1 MPIDIQ
7 RFSEYRPSDSITLLG
22 DTKVAKDYQ
31 NPFSFSAWLNS
42 FKQFNESPEIYI
54 DLYRKY
60 LSRWYVIKNDIILTN
75 AELIV
80 LSYTS
85 IFYDLQLA
93 YFTSDERRFLTTLDY
108 NKRQDIDIAIPFF
121 ARKIKSIC
129 KNLVDLRESIKS
141 QPVKLNLGGTRETLS
156 KLIYGSIY
164 ASFKDTDL
172 QPLFYKDDISEE
184 TIINSVRVIVEELY
198 DDTDYYVLSGYN
210 ETIPIEYKLFLDFSS
225 AILTQLSAVEFI
237 VPELSKYLT
246 FTPDL
251 QSTDLQ
257 YLYNKDFIN
266 TINNGLSANLNLNNL
281 TELTKTFAG
290 SDFYYLSTN
299 SQTEVV
305 SGLLFTTTSKS
316 ANEQNIFDLKFA
328 IKQLVGD
335 NLYTAKD
342 VGGFYLPD
350 KIGVLYYNPIKS
362 TYTINQE
369 KLQPDTI
376 IVYPNPDVYPYGS
389 NGVLSFVYNTTVFK
403 HTISDQYIFGDIKDD
418 RNLPDFKGYQS
429 YNQSVN
435 DYFINISKPTD
446 SVGFFKSN
454 KDNVWLNP
462 DVYPINNTAV
472 FPVSSRQNKLL
483 IDNNVDLIKF
493 RTDVYG
499 NSYGLLK
506 NAFAV
511 ENINLQSGALTP
523 ILVNNFDGFFFNW
536 PRFSG
541 NDGNNYAIFYTLT
554 APEIDDYIRSGLSAN
569 TFDQISAVSDPYI
582 FSPAPTVGYI
592 PLFALSG
599 NYIYI
604 YGGSFTD
611 LYGTNIQTTI
621 YVGNVIY
628 DGYSFTNESN
638 GQLFYEFPSTDSP
651 LWPGNVSNQ
660 LLLYYQYYIEGGANN
675 NGERP
680 TFTVPGTFKP
690 AVFSDTGYSNTSNVI
705 DAGQFVYFNIIDNQ
719 VVYYNPFDNRTN
731 NYYETSI
738 PYYDNVLSGNETI
751 YTANS
756 GLNQNSDI
764 YTKRNIAYGSLIVR
778 SGNNTII
785 SPLSSALSANFV
797 RYPNEVKNQLN
808 NNVINFDIIYD
819 TIIIETTN
827 YKVVEKINY
836 DYDTNTFIGSYTPAI
851 YMSVSANEQSLAK
864 FGDFWFNEYY
874 KNILFFNTTLSN
886 SVSGNLKIVYPSIY
900 KLDLVNYEFKQIYPL
915 NNDDLTKFS
924 LSGYLSGLY
933 NNTVQFYNLQ
943 YIFNPQNVDS
953 PSVSYNYE
961 TDIYT
966 VIIRMY
972 DNAGATAIQELQ
984 FKFISGVF
992 TLIVNKCYFMNEL
1005 IRDESYSNPITAQ
1018 FLDYLTPVAG
1028 LNTGVWDSAL
1038 GVYKF

>member
-7 RFSEYRPSDSITLLG
+7 RFSEYRPPDSITLLG
-22 DTKVAKDYQ
+22 DVKIAKDYQ
-31 NPFSFSAWLNS
+31 NPFAFSTWLNS

-60 LSRWYVIKNDIILTN
+60 LSKWYVVKNDIILTN

-85 IFYDLQLA
+85 IFYDLQLT

-156 KLIYGSIY
+156 KLIYDSIY

-184 TIINSVRVIVEELY
+184 TILNSTRVLVEELY

-210 ETIPIEYKLFLDFSS
+210 EQIPIEYQLFLDFSS
-225 AILTQLSAVEFI
+225 AILAQLSAVEFI
-237 VPELSKYLT
+237 VPELSDYLT
-246 FTPDL
+246 FTPNI

-257 YLYNKDFIN
+257 YLYDKDFIN

-281 TELTKTFAG
+281 ADLTKKFAG

-305 SGLLFTTTSKS
+305 SGILFTTTSKS
-316 ANEQNIFDLKFA
+316 ANDQNIFNLKFA
-328 IKQLVGD
+328 LKQLVGD
-335 NLYTAKD
+335 NLYTARD
-342 VGGFYLPD
+342 VGGFYLPE
-350 KIGVLYYNPIKS
+350 KIGILYYNPIKS
-362 TYTINQE
+362 TYTINQQS
-369 KLQPDTI
+369 LQPNKI
-376 IVYPNPDVYPYGS
+376 VVYPDPNVYPYNGD
-389 NGVLSFVYNTTVFK
+389 GVLSFIYNTTVFK

-435 DYFINISKPTD
+435 DYFSNISKPTD
-446 SVGFFKSN
+446 SVGFFKNSR
-454 KDNVWLNP
+454 DNIWLNP
-462 DVYPINNTAV
+462 DVYPIENSAV

-483 IDNNVDLIKF
+483 VNNNTDLIKF

-506 NAFAV
+506 EAFAV
-511 ENINLQSGALTP
+511 ENINLNANQLIP
-523 ILVNNFDGFFFNW
+523 IILNYLDGFFFNW
-536 PRFSG
+536 TRYSG
-541 NDGNNYAIFYTLT
+541 NDFDYYATS
-554 APEIDDYIRSGLSAN
+554 PEIEGYIRSGLSAT
-569 TFDQISAVSDPYI
+569 TFDQISTVGDPYL
-582 FSPAPTVGYI
+582 FSGNAYI
-592 PLFALSG
+592 PMFALSG
-599 NYIYI
+599 DYIYI

-611 LYGTNIQTTI
+611 LYGNSLPTTI

-628 DGYSFTNESN
+628 DGYTFTNQSN
-638 GQLFYEFPSTDSP
+638 GQLFYETPSTDSP
-651 LWPGNVSNQ
+651 SWPGSNSNQ

-675 NGERP
+675 NNERP
-680 TFTVPGTFKP
+680 TFVVPATFKP
-690 AVFSDTGYSNTSNVI
+690 AALASTGYSNTENVI
-705 DAGQFVYFNIIDNQ
+705 DAGQFLYFQIIDNE
-719 VVYYNPFDNRTN
+719 VVLYNPFADRPN
-731 NYYETSI
+731 NYYESSI

-751 YTANS
+751 YTANT
-756 GLNQNSDI
+756 GLNENLDI
-764 YTKRNIAYGSLIVR
+764 YKKRNLTYGSLIVR

-785 SPLSSALSANFV
+785 SPISSALSANFV
-797 RYPNEVKNQLN
+797 RYPDEVKTQIN
-808 NNVINFDIIYD
+808 NNVIDFDIIYD

-827 YKVVEKINY
+827 YRVVEKINY
-836 DYDTNTFIGSYTPAI
+836 DYDANIFIGSYTPAI
-851 YMSVSANEQSLAK
+851 FMTVSGSEQSLAK
-864 FGDFWFNEYY
+864 FGNFWFNEYY
-874 KNILFFNTTLSN
+874 KNILFFDTTLSDT
-886 SVSGNLKIVYPSIY
+886 VSGNLKIIYPSVY
-900 KLDLVNYEFKQIYPL
+900 KLDLVNYEFKKIYPL
-915 NNDDLTKFS
+915 SNEDLTIFS
-924 LSGYLSGLY
+924 LSSYLSGLY
-933 NNTVQFYNLQ
+933 DNTVQYYNFQ
-943 YIFNPQNVDS
+943 YIFNPQNVDT
-953 PSVSYNYE
+953 PSVAYNYE

-966 VIIRMY
+966 VIVKMY
-972 DNAGATAIQELQ
+972 DNAGASAIQELQ
-984 FKFISGVF
+984 FKFISGIF
-992 TLIVNKCYFMNEL
+992 TLLVNKCYFLNEI
-1005 IRDESYSNPITAQ
+1005 IRDESYSNPVTAN
-1018 FLDYLTPVAG
+1018 FLDYLTPVVG

>member
-7 RFSEYRPSDSITLLG
+7 RFSEYRPPDSITLLG
-22 DTKVAKDYQ
+22 DVKVAKDYQ
-31 NPFSFSAWLNS
+31 NPFSFSTWLNS
-42 FKQFNESPEIYI
+42 FKQFNESPEVYI

-60 LSRWYVIKNDIILTN
+60 LSKWYVVKNNIVLTN
-75 AELIV
+75 AQLII
-80 LSYTS
+80 LSYIS
-85 IFYDLQLA
+85 IFYDLQLT

-121 ARKIKSIC
+121 ARKLKSIC

-141 QPVKLNLGGTRETLS
+141 QPVKLNLGGTRDTLA
-156 KLIYGSIY
+156 KLIYDSIY

-172 QPLFYKDDISEE
+172 QPLFYKDDISEL
-184 TIINSVRVIVEELY
+184 TIINNTRVLIEELY

-210 ETIPIEYKLFLDFSS
+210 EIIPIEYQLFLNFSD
-225 AILTQLSAVEFI
+225 AILAQLSAVEFI
-237 VPELSKYLT
+237 VPELSEYLT
-246 FTPDL
+246 FTPQL
-251 QSTDLQ
+251 ESTDLQ
-257 YLYNKDFIN
+257 YLYDKDFIN

-281 TELTKTFAG
+281 AELTKKFAG

-305 SGLLFTTTSKS
+305 SGILFTTTSNS
-316 ANEQNIFDLKFA
+316 ANDQNIYNLKFA
-328 IKQLVGD
+328 LKQLVGD

-350 KIGVLYYNPIKS
+350 RIGILYYNPIKS
-362 TYTINQE
+362 SFTINSEQ
-369 KLQPDTI
+369 LQPNTVTI
-376 IVYPNPDVYPYGS
+376 FPNPSVYPYDA

-429 YNQSVN
+429 YNQSIN
-435 DYFINISKPTD
+435 DYFSNISKPTD
-446 SVGFFKSN
+446 SVGFFKNN
-454 KDNVWLNP
+454 KDNIWLNP

-483 IDNNVDLIKF
+483 VNNDLDIIKF

-506 NAFAV
+506 EAFAV
-511 ENINLQSGALTP
+511 ENIKIPVAKDNILLTY
-523 ILVNNFDGFFFNW
+523 FDGFFFNW

-541 NDGNNYAIFYTLT
+541 DDFNYNVTTPIIL
-554 APEIDDYIRSGLSAN
+554 DYIRSGVTLT
-569 TFDQISAVSDPYI
+569 TFDQITAVPNPYQ
-582 FSPAPTVGYI
+582 FSGNSYI

-599 NYIYI
+599 NYTYV

-611 LYGTNIQTTI
+611 LYGTNIPTTI
-621 YVGNVIY
+621 YVGNVVY
-628 DGYSFTNESN
+628 DGYTFTNESN
-638 GQLFYEFPSTDSP
+638 GQLFYETPTTDSP
-651 LWPGNVSNQ
+651 SWPGSVANQ
-660 LLLYYQYYIEGGANN
+660 LQLYYQYYIEGGANN

-680 TFTVPGTFKP
+680 TFTLPGTFKP
-690 AVFSDTGYSNTSNVI
+690 AAFSNTGFSNTSNVI
-705 DAGQFVYFNIIDNQ
+705 NAGSFLYFNVIDNQ
-719 VVYYNPFDNRTN
+719 VVYYDPFANKPN
-731 NYYETSI
+731 NYYETSV
-738 PYYDNVLSGNETI
+738 PYYDDVLPENVTV

-756 GLNQNSDI
+756 GLDKNLDI
-764 YTKRNIAYGSLIVR
+764 YTKRNITYGSLVIR

-785 SPLSSALSANFV
+785 SALSSALSANFV
-797 RYPNEVKNQLN
+797 KYPDDIKNQIN

-819 TIIIETTN
+819 TLIIETTN
-827 YKVVEKINY
+827 YRIVEKINY

-851 YMSVSANEQSLAK
+851 YMTVSANEQSLAK

-874 KNILFFNTTLSN
+874 KNILFFDTTLSN
-886 SVSGNLKIVYPSIY
+886 SVSGNLKIVYPSVY
-900 KLDLVNYEFKQIYPL
+900 KLDLVNYEFKQVYPINGENL
-915 NNDDLTKFS
+915 QKFS
-924 LSGYLSGLY
+924 LYDYLSGFY
-933 NNTVQFYNLQ
+933 NNTEQYYDIE
-943 YIFNPQNVDS
+943 YIFNPQNVDA

-961 TDIYT
+961 SDIYT
-966 VIIRMY
+966 VIIKMY
-972 DNAGATAIQELQ
+972 DNAGASAIQELQ
-984 FKFISGVF
+984 FKFISGIF
-992 TLIVNKCYFMNEL
+992 TLLINKCYFINNL

-1018 FLDYLTPVAG
+1018 FLDYITPVSG

>member
-7 RFSEYRPSDSITLLG
+7 RFSEYRPPDSITLLG
-22 DTKVAKDYQ
+22 DVKTAKDYQ
-31 NPFSFSAWLNS
+31 NPFAFSTWLNS

-60 LSRWYVIKNDIILTN
+60 LSKWYVVKNNIILTN

-85 IFYDLQLA
+85 IFYDLQLT
-93 YFTSDERRFLTTLDY
+93 YFTTDERRFLTTLDY

-129 KNLVDLRESIKS
+129 KNLVDLREAIKS

-156 KLIYGSIY
+156 KLIYDSIY

-184 TIINSVRVIVEELY
+184 TILNSTRVLVEELY

-210 ETIPIEYKLFLDFSS
+210 EQIPIEYQLFLDFSS
-225 AILTQLSAVEFI
+225 AILAQLSAVEFI
-237 VPELSKYLT
+237 VPELSDYLT

-251 QSTDLQ
+251 QPTDLQ
-257 YLYNKDFIN
+257 YLYDKDFIN

-281 TELTKTFAG
+281 AELTKKFAG

-305 SGLLFTTTSKS
+305 SGLLFATTSKS
-316 ANEQNIFDLKFA
+316 ANDQNIFNLKFA
-328 IKQLVGD
+328 LKQLVGD
-335 NLYTAKD
+335 NLYTARD

-350 KIGVLYYNPIKS
+350 RIGMLYYNPIKS
-362 TYTINQE
+362 TYTINNE
-369 KLQPDTI
+369 GLQPDTV
-376 IVYPNPDVYPYGS
+376 IVYPNPDVYPYDN

-435 DYFINISKPTD
+435 NYFSNISKPTD
-446 SVGFFKSN
+446 SVGFFKNSR
-454 KDNVWLNP
+454 DNIWLNP
-462 DVYPINNTAV
+462 DVYPIDNTAV

-483 IDNNVDLIKF
+483 VDNNTDLIKF

-506 NAFAV
+506 EAFAV
-511 ENINLQSGALTP
+511 ENINFNANQFAT
-523 ILVNNFDGFFFNW
+523 ILLNYFDGFFFNW
-536 PRFSG
+536 TRFSG
-541 NDGNNYAIFYTLT
+541 NDFDYYVTT
-554 APEIDDYIRSGLSAN
+554 PEIEGYIRSGLSA
-569 TFDQISAVSDPYI
+569 TTYDQISTVGNPYI
-582 FSPAPTVGYI
+582 FGGNDNI
-592 PLFALSG
+592 PMFALSG

-611 LYGTNIQTTI
+611 LYGNSLPTTI
-621 YVGNVIY
+621 YVGTVIY
-628 DGYSFTNESN
+628 DGYTFTNQSN
-638 GQLFYEFPSTDSP
+638 GQLFYELPSTDSP
-651 LWPGNVSNQ
+651 AWPGSVSNQ

-675 NGERP
+675 NNERP
-680 TFTVPGTFKP
+680 TFTVPATFKP
-690 AVFSDTGYSNTSNVI
+690 AALANTGYSNTENVI
-705 DAGQFVYFNIIDNQ
+705 DAGQFIYVQIIDNE
-719 VVYYNPFDNRTN
+719 VVPYNPFANRAN
-731 NYYETSI
+731 NYYESSI
-738 PYYDNVLSGNETI
+738 PYYDNVLSGNETV
-751 YTANS
+751 YTANT
-756 GLNQNSDI
+756 GLNDNLDI
-764 YTKRNIAYGSLIVR
+764 YKKRNITYGSLIVR

-785 SPLSSALSANFV
+785 SPISSALSANFV
-797 RYPNEVKNQLN
+797 RYPDDVKSQIN
-808 NNVINFDIIYD
+808 NNVIDFDIIYD

-827 YKVVEKINY
+827 YRVVEKINY

-851 YMSVSANEQSLAK
+851 FMSVSALEQSLAK

-874 KNILFFNTTLSN
+874 KNVLFFDTTLSN
-886 SVSGNLKIVYPSIY
+886 TVSGNLKIVYPSVY

-915 NNDDLTKFS
+915 SNEDLTKFS
-924 LSGYLSGLY
+924 LSAYLSGLY
-933 NNTVQFYNLQ
+933 DNTVQYFDLQ
-943 YIFNPQNVDS
+943 YIFNPQNVDA
-953 PSVSYNYE
+953 PSVAYNYE

-966 VIIRMY
+966 VIVKMY

-992 TLIVNKCYFMNEL
+992 TLLVNKCYFLNEL
-1005 IRDESYSNPITAQ
+1005 IRDESYSNPITAN
-1018 FLDYLTPVAG
+1018 FLDYLTPVSG
-1028 LNTGVWDSAL
+1028 LNTGVWDSAI